1 MIYLINN
8 KYYIRV
14 APLKYTEIDFALK
27 NNDVIIKP
35 TRNRIEAN
43 GNTIIKE
50 VNFQNEKEK
59 IKHSLLD
66 KDEND
71 SSNDVEETRR
81 YRKRR

>member
-14 APLKYTEIDFALK
+14 APLRYTEISFELK
-27 NNDVIIKP
+27 GDDVVIKP
-35 TRNRIEAN
+35 TSNRIEAN
-43 GNTIIKE
+43 GNTKIIE

-59 IKHSLLD
+59 IKNSLLD
-66 KDEND
+66 NKEKTSDT
-71 SSNDVEETRR
+71 EEKRV